1 MVDFEMNTINLY
13 QFEDEDY
20 AKSRREAEALKMQDY
35 VLAMVTNETTDRKRR
50 CVQNKI
56 ISFKETDLCP
66 KIFTGKT
73 VGISQETI
81 RKRLQVVQDYR
92 FFPRPDRLRELIEK
106 EIKSKYSAYFSGYED
121 VTYTEEDR
129 IEKDI
134 LMK

>member
-1 MVDFEMNTINLY
+1 MLNYGADAIFTIGSNLRDKDIDQMIEDGEARAYAQMKASEEKIGEKFNMVDFEMNTINLY

-81 RKRLQVVQDYR
+81 RKKLQVV
-92 FFPRPDRLRELIEK
+92 
-106 EIKSKYSAYFSGYED
+106 
-121 VTYTEEDR
+121 
-129 IEKDI
+129 
-134 LMK
+134 